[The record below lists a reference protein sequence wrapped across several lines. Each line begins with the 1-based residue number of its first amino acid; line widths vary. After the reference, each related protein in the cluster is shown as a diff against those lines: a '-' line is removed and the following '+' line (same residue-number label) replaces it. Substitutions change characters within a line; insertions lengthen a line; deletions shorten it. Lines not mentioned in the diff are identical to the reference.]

1 MRSVME
7 GWKETE
13 KVFETELEDA
23 LRLLKLNR
31 ENVPEEELQTRY
43 RKKYARLKA
52 DIGRLAEE
60 YVKIH
65 ITYGILFEEKD
76 RKAVTDAVN
85 QAILKSGIA
94 SRVRDAAFLRQDMEE
109 IRKLAEGL
117 KKLVWKQ
124 TKAWRIADCPEQA
137 S

>member
-1 MRSVME
+1 ME
-7 GWKETE
+7 NWLETE

-31 ENVPEEELQTRY
+31 ENVPEEELRTRY

-52 DIGRLAEE
+52 DVGKLAEE

-76 RKAVTDAVN
+76 RKAVTDAIN
-85 QAILKSGIA
+85 RTILNSGIA
-94 SRVRDAAFLRQDMEE
+94 SQIREAAFWRQDMEE
-109 IRKLAEGL
+109 IRKLAEKL

-124 TKAWRIADCPEQA
+124 TKAWRTADCPEQA
-137 S
+137 A